1 MKKPIIVCIDDEPTV
16 LSSLKRELKTVLGD
30 AVEIETALGGI
41 DALELIEE
49 LIEEGSNIAL
59 VIVDYI
65 MPDLKGD
72 EVLKRIHDVL
82 PDTLKIMLTGQAT
95 IEGVTN
101 AINSAK
107 LYRYIAK
114 PWQREDLSLTVKQAL
129 KSYEQQHQLTEQNAK
144 LRANESRLKQFI
156 EAMPIG
162 VAVHDITGEMS
173 YANSKAKQLLGISE
187 LPEAKKADL
196 AAAYQIYRAGTGEL
210 YPTSELPIVQS
221 LSGKT
226 VRLDDIELHQQTQI
240 IPVEISTTPILD
252 ETGKITY
259 AIASFQ
265 DISER
270 KQAESDRLR
279 LAQEQEAK
287 NVALRMNQEIEAKNQ
302 ELFAALQQLK
312 TTQNQLIES
321 AKMAAL
327 GQLIASI
334 AHEINTP
341 LGAINSSISNISY
354 FLHQTIED
362 LITLSQ
368 NLSLEEGQ
376 LFSEL
381 IRRSLQE
388 EGIISSREARQYK
401 KALRQQLENLEI
413 ESAYTIA
420 DTLVTMGIYQE
431 IDAFQSLLTK
441 QDCVEILKVASNL
454 SGLNRGINTINIATN
469 RASKVVV
476 ALKTYAHH
484 DKSTKKTIANLT
496 DGIETVL
503 TLYQSQLR
511 QGVEVLKKYHSLSP
525 ILCYADELNQVWTN
539 LIDNALQAMNHHG
552 ILTIEV
558 MTLDQQAKISISD
571 NGQGI
576 PPENQ
581 AKIFVPFFTTKPIGE
596 GSGLGLDI
604 VKKIIDKHN
613 GKITVESQPGQTT
626 FSVFLP
632 IELSELDTA

>member
-1 MKKPIIVCIDDEPTV
+1 MKKPVIICIDDEPTV
-16 LSSLKRELKTVLGD
+16 LSSLKRELKSALGD
-30 AVEIETALGGI
+30 AVELETALGGI
-41 DALELIEE
+41 DALELLEE

-114 PWQREDLSLTVKQAL
+114 PWQTEDLSLTVKEAL
-129 KSYEQQHQLTEQNAK
+129 KSYCQQHQLAEQNIK
-144 LRANESRLKQFI
+144 IRANESRFNQFL

-162 VAVHDITGEMS
+162 VAVHDVMGELS
-173 YANSKAKQLLGISE
+173 YANCQAKQLLGITD
-187 LPEAKKADL
+187 LPEAKTDHL
-196 AAAYQIYRAGTGEL
+196 ATAYQIYRAGTGEI
-210 YPTSELPIVQS
+210 YPTSELPIVRS
-221 LSGKT
+221 LAGET
-226 VRLDDIELHQQTQI
+226 VRLDDIELHQSDKI
-240 IPVEISTTPILD
+240 IPVEVLTTPIPD
-252 ETGKITY
+252 ETGKISY

-279 LAQEQEAK
+279 LAQEREAK
-287 NVALRMNQEIEAKNQ
+287 NVALQMNQEIEAKNQ
-302 ELFAALQQLK
+302 ELAATLQQLRI
-312 TTQNQLIES
+312 TQNQLIES

-327 GQLIASI
+327 GKLIASI

-341 LGAINSSISNISY
+341 LGAINSSVENISS
-354 FLHQTIED
+354 FLNQIIEE

-368 NLSLEEGQ
+368 NLSLEQGQ
-376 LFSEL
+376 TFLEL
-381 IRRSLQE
+381 IKRSLQDE
-388 EGIISSREARQYK
+388 SVISSREARQYK
-401 KALRQQLENLEI
+401 KDLKQQLKILKI
-413 ESAYTIA
+413 EPADILS
-420 DTLVTMGIYQE
+420 DTLVSMGIYNE
-431 IDAFQSLLTK
+431 IADFMPLLTRDDSLK
-441 QDCVEILKVASNL
+441 TIKVAYKL

-469 RASKVVV
+469 RVSKVVF

-484 DKSTKKTIANLT
+484 NKSGKKTITNLT
-496 DGIETVL
+496 EGIETIL
-503 TLYQSQLR
+503 TLYQNQLK
-511 QGVEVLKKYHSLSP
+511 QGVDVIKKYNSLSTV
-525 ILCYADELNQVWTN
+525 LCYADELDQVWTN
-539 LIDNALQAMNHHG
+539 LIHNALQAMNYRG
-552 ILTIEV
+552 TLIIEV
-558 MTLDQQAKISISD
+558 TTLDQQVRISITD

-576 PPENQ
+576 PAEIQ
-581 AKIFVPFFTTKPIGE
+581 TKIFEPFFTTKPLGE

-613 GKITVESQPGQTT
+613 GKITVESKPGQTT

-632 IELSELDTA
+632 VQQSN